1 MKISNIIIASLAIAV
16 LASMLVLFIDS
27 KNHKKY
33 IDPNIEMKTFLL
45 SNFSVVVAEKG
56 SDVHINSSDTNAIEI
71 EYLKNKVVKNQLYKQ
86 QHDTLFVYAGFRTYV
101 KCHNLKAIRAN
112 NVFWMGVG
120 QTNFDSLDVTISG
133 GRLNFYA
140 SDSIKTTIKNLVIN
154 ATDSAYINTSN
165 VKVENFK
172 LNAKARANFDL
183 YGNYKHVDVKLSNNS
198 TLFFNSNPLTI
209 KLERDTTS
217 NFRMR

>member
-1 MKISNIIIASLAIAV
+1 
-16 LASMLVLFIDS
+16 
-27 KNHKKY
+27 
-33 IDPNIEMKTFLL
+33 
-45 SNFSVVVAEKG
+45 
-56 SDVHINSSDTNAIEI
+56 
-71 EYLKNKVVKNQLYKQ
+71 
-86 QHDTLFVYAGFRTYV
+86 
-101 KCHNLKAIRAN
+101 
-112 NVFWMGVG
+112 MGVG